1 MATNSGIMHM
11 FPWFKRTPV
20 VSQQSVDNIDRTL
33 STDEKIERLAD
44 RLGANN
50 RPAND
55 LASRDLVG
63 RFTQTR
69 VIAVCDAFHAMTE
82 DRIYRAALTLPA
94 AVSEIER
101 CSGTQFDPT
110 CVRALLEVVRA
121 EGWADAEREHVVQP
135 PDAEA

>member
-1 MATNSGIMHM
+1 MAINSGIMHM

-55 LASRDLVG
+55 LASRDLAG

-69 VIAVCDAFHAMTE
+69 VIAVCAQKGGAGKTTIAAHLAVQAGMMGHGPAVLDPA
-82 DRIYRAALTLPA
+82 AALSPRLWRPRLAEQASPLRPA
-94 AVSEIER
+94 R
-101 CSGTQFDPT
+101 LG
-110 CVRALLEVVRA
+110 
-121 EGWADAEREHVVQP
+121 
-135 PDAEA
+135 

>member
-1 MATNSGIMHM
+1 MNGGVRCVAINSGIMHM

-55 LASRDLVG
+55 LASRDLAG

-69 VIAVCDAFHAMTE
+69 VIAVCAQKGGAGKTTIAAHLAVQAGMMGHGPAVLVDTDPQGSLTEWWRARDDDA
-82 DRIYRAALTLPA
+82 LSL
-94 AVSEIER
+94 
-101 CSGTQFDPT
+101 
-110 CVRALLEVVRA
+110 
-121 EGWADAEREHVVQP
+121 
-135 PDAEA
+135 